1 MAPEQIARDHFDY
14 IDGLLSG
21 HYDDDDAPDGAWFQR
36 CVDCIEFAQLIRNIP
51 KGDAHDIFMAW
62 MEEKEDDA

>member
-1 MAPEQIARDHFDY
+1 MTPEQIAKEHFDY

-36 CVDCIEFAQLIRNIP
+36 CVDSIEYAQGLAENGLP
-51 KGDAHDIFMAW
+51 DADAHDIFMAW
-62 MEEKEDDA
+62 LELKHE